1 MIGRI
6 YGFTKDFK
14 VAFDILVTKAFQGAQ
29 NLLGERG
36 AEYNQGE
43 VCLADYFPGGIQDH
57 RVILFVKILR
67 MRSRVAQ
74 IMEMLRKKETGGLT
88 KEEIYNTICLIE
100 KSQSETLDIMNYG
113 SFFWAELSCLKTSL
127 EGEYGLVGKNDY
139 RKGKGTPTPEQ

>member
-1 MIGRI
+1 
-6 YGFTKDFK
+6 
-14 VAFDILVTKAFQGAQ
+14 
-29 NLLGERG
+29 
-36 AEYNQGE
+36 
-43 VCLADYFPGGIQDH
+43 
-57 RVILFVKILR
+57 
-67 MRSRVAQ
+67 
-74 IMEMLRKKETGGLT
+74 MEMLRKKETGGLT